1 MTIRK
6 LGILANFMILS
17 DFYHIETRMSKA
29 LSGVRFCPFHNKNFT
44 FFFLDVVEIRAT
56 RRLKAEIVY
65 FQKIKFSKPIEYSTP
80 VEYSTKFHLWVKNTA

>member
-1 MTIRK
+1 
-6 LGILANFMILS
+6 
-17 DFYHIETRMSKA
+17 MSKA
-29 LSGVRFCPFHNKNFT
+29 LSARSFDPT
-44 FFFLDVVEIRAT
+44 FFQNAAFFHLDVVEIRAT

>member
-1 MTIRK
+1 
-6 LGILANFMILS
+6 
-17 DFYHIETRMSKA
+17 MSKA
-29 LSGVRFCPFHNKNFT
+29 LSGIHFGLLQLQTTV
-44 FFFLDVVEIRAT
+44 FFYLDVVEIRAT

>member
-1 MTIRK
+1 
-6 LGILANFMILS
+6 
-17 DFYHIETRMSKA
+17 MSKA
-29 LSGVRFCPFHNKNFT
+29 ASAYHFDPINFQNGG
-44 FFFLDVVEIRAT
+44 FFDLDVVEIRAT